1 MVPWKE
7 LCIGISS
14 FAALVALIVLV
25 LPKWRTWQIQR
36 FLNRRAA
43 LASPR
48 PPKLTASEKHVLT
61 QKARRA
67 RIEGLKKSA
76 DFRSKTTFY
85 IVWGALILITIVMI
99 LLALRQGFQRWVPE
113 PEDVDAMLP
122 WTYVLVFM
130 GVGIAG
136 TGGVVLCRFL
146 FRKWQTWR
154 IQQHLTRRAAVATP
168 GVKEFTESDKVRLAE
183 KRKDAR
189 RARLKK
195 SFARLGHADFY
206 IATGIFILICAILGV
221 LALLN
226 KFHK

>member
-1 MVPWKE
+1 MAPWKE

-14 FAALVALIVLV
+14 FAALVTLIVLV

-36 FLNRRAA
+36 VLNRRAA
-43 LASPR
+43 LATPR
-48 PPKLTASEKHVLT
+48 PQGLTASEKHVLT
-61 QKARRA
+61 QKARRT
-67 RIEGLKKSA
+67 RIEGLRKSA
-76 DFRSKTTFY
+76 AFRSKTTFY

-99 LLALRQGFQRWVPE
+99 LLALRQGFQRG
-113 PEDVDAMLP
+113 MIP
-122 WTYVLVFM
+122 WTYILIFM
-130 GVGIAG
+130 GAGIAG

-146 FRKWQTWR
+146 FRKWRTWR

-168 GVKEFTESDKVRLAE
+168 GAQGLTQHDKTTLAK

-206 IATGIFILICAILGV
+206 IATGIFILICTILV
-221 LALLN
+221 ILALFS